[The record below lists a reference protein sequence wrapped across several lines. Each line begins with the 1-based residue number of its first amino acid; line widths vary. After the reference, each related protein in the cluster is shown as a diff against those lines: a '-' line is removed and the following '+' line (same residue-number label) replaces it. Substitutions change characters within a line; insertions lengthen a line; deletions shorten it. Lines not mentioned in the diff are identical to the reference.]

1 MSRYDHLVFFPF
13 RNRVEEFY
21 NLLRP
26 KLSFY
31 NMLILTSCTIS
42 WMVTIFLASILS
54 ATYNNISTVD
64 LGVFI
69 GVTIVIALI
78 SSILNWIAINRLH
91 DLYVVNIKGAFKVY
105 YDHEFV
111 PHDEQHIQ
119 EYIPEDQF
127 EEDLLFGNGPK

>member
-1 MSRYDHLVFFPF
+1 MARYDHLVFFPF

-21 NLLRP
+21 DLLRP

-42 WMVTIFLASILS
+42 WMVTIFLASLMS
-54 ATYNNISTVD
+54 ATYSDIAKIEIGT
-64 LGVFI
+64 FI
-69 GVTIVIALI
+69 GVTIAISIV

-105 YDHEFV
+105 YDSEFV
-111 PHDEQHIQ
+111 AHGDQDQI
-119 EYIPEDQF
+119 EYQPEDQD
-127 EEDLLFGNGPK
+127 EEDLLFGTGAK